1 MSMQINRSPIVW
13 RTDQPTPRSPAKSF
27 LPLLRAAVASHP
39 GRPDL
44 LCDLVIVLRDDR
56 RWDEIFDLLSPLAD
70 GDGLTPALACELA
83 RAAIAGERP
92 DIALRVVDSAIAQ
105 GVEGAARQK
114 VLALYALCRFDE
126 AQAAAQQALREDPDD
141 NLVLGAFGSDCLT
154 RGDLDALISTCQW
167 GIDCGASSSAYMA
180 YLATALAMA
189 GRRSELGDVL
199 DPAHLCQGNEFRLTR

>member
-105 GVEGAARQK
+105 GVEGAARQRSSPSTPC
-114 VLALYALCRFDE
+114 A
-126 AQAAAQQALREDPDD
+126 
-141 NLVLGAFGSDCLT
+141 GLT
-154 RGDLDALISTCQW
+154 RLRR
-167 GIDCGASSSAYMA
+167 
-180 YLATALAMA
+180 
-189 GRRSELGDVL
+189 RRS
-199 DPAHLCQGNEFRLTR
+199 RLYVKTLMTIWCLARLAAIA